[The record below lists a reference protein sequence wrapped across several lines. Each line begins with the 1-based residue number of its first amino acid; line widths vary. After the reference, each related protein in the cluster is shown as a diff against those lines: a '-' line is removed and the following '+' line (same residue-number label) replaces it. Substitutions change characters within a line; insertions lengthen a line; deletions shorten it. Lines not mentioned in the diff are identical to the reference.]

1 MSPTLLSVGD
11 GAGTLSDE
19 FWPPKGSSHRMDTLA
34 VHVWA
39 PLRRDDLPGL
49 FSRVCALLCEHDPDV
64 VLCDVG
70 DCEPDL
76 VALAALTRLQLAAR
90 RRGCQVRLARAT
102 GEMLALVAFLGL
114 ARTLPADGVAQR
126 DEPARESALV
136 EQVQVQ
142 AQVRRQPRSPPAH
155 DGWRDEQ
162 P

>member
-19 FWPPKGSSHRMDTLA
+19 FWPPKGSLHRMDTLA

-49 FSRVCALLCEHDPDV
+49 FVRVCALLTARDPDV
-64 VLCDVG
+64 ILCDVG

-90 RRGCQVRLARAT
+90 RRGCEVRLARAT
-102 GEMLALVAFLGL
+102 GEMLALVAFLGF
-114 ARTLPADGVAQR
+114 ARALPAD
-126 DEPARESALV
+126 ARAPRGGTPGGAAPRE
-136 EQVQVQ
+136 
-142 AQVRRQPRSPPAH
+142 RRRGGGAAPRA
-155 DGWRDEQ
+155 
-162 P
+162 